1 MVCLDLYHPSSVRRC
16 TGTPAAC
23 CARSSP
29 ITACPCDISTL
40 KNQAWY
46 VFNHGRKGDNNG
58 YLATLLAIY
67 FGGGIGIIS
76 LFAKQMKE
84 FTIGFTLLITS
95 LPLVIMII
103 YWSKNPPVVFFT
115 KTLISFLISL
125 IFLLTADKKQK
136 LKID

>member
-1 MVCLDLYHPSSVRRC
+1 MKLLHLLKRFGPSLILIYFTYVIYIE
-16 TGTPAAC
+16 TG
-23 CARSSP
+23 SS
-29 ITACPCDISTL
+29 ISTL

>member
-1 MVCLDLYHPSSVRRC
+1 MKLLHLLKRFGPSLILIYFTYVIYIE
-16 TGTPAAC
+16 TG
-23 CARSSP
+23 SS
-29 ITACPCDISTL
+29 ISTL

-95 LPLVIMII
+95 LPLAIMII